1 MVHFILYAFLWTFA
15 LYGLFTFIET
25 VVNYFKFNEMDRDG
39 TYLMII
45 TKNSEDYIE
54 GYLRST
60 IFRIL
65 YGKEEFT
72 KKIIIVDLDSNDNT
86 REIIEKMEL
95 DYDFVKVLD
104 WCECK
109 DFIENNIWLEYV
121 YAIY

>member
-1 MVHFILYAFLWTFA
+1 MVHFILYAFLWTLA
-15 LYGLFTFIET
+15 LYGLFEFIET
-25 VVNYFKFNEMDRDG
+25 FINYFKFREMNTDG

-45 TKNSEDYIE
+45 TKNSEEYIE

-72 KKIIIVDLDSNDNT
+72 KKIIIVDLDSNDKT

-95 DYDFVKVLD
+95 DYDFVKVLN
-104 WCECK
+104 WSECK
-109 DFIENNIWLEYV
+109 DFIENNI
-121 YAIY
+121 

>member
-15 LYGLFTFIET
+15 LYGLFEFIET
-25 VVNYFKFNEMDRDG
+25 VINYFKFNEMDTNG

-54 GYLRST
+54 GYLRSI
-60 IFRIL
+60 IFRVL

-72 KKIIIVDLDSNDNT
+72 KKIIIVDLDSKDNT
-86 REIIEKMEL
+86 KEIIQKMEL

-109 DFIENNIWLEYV
+109 DFIENNV
-121 YAIY
+121 